1 MRLTDLPFRVTG
13 INPLCQVDD
22 IATTLPL
29 DIHFQVVPL
38 HTPYSTMSLQTNIE
52 ASFPPIPSVVSDT
65 SNISIKPVSSTDS
78 SSVSSQQSD
87 APTTRVKTVL
97 ADFSPEEVTSP
108 LEALALACEAER
120 ATEENQPATNKGFTD
135 NDVLCG
141 RGGLTNGNPG
151 NIFFRR
157 LVRMKQEAYLLASK
171 REKAGVAREIVEEV
185 QRRNGRF
192 LKKDSNGVWVEICE
206 RKAREKTSQALR
218 EGAPELRA
226 ELSHN
231 SKPHVIQPSLYPPR
245 KFLKTDTCTSWMP
258 SNRARVVSDD
268 SVGLQGSLK
277 QEATAVSSGS
287 KRKVADACVM
297 QEQRHA
303 SDSSSGSAV
312 MRGPR
317 LKLLKARLMV

>member
-1 MRLTDLPFRVTG
+1 
-13 INPLCQVDD
+13 
-22 IATTLPL
+22 
-29 DIHFQVVPL
+29 
-38 HTPYSTMSLQTNIE
+38 MSLQTNSE
-52 ASFPPIPSVVSDT
+52 VSLPSLLSDA

-78 SSVSSQQSD
+78 SSISSQQSD
-87 APTTRVKTVL
+87 APTRVKSVL

-108 LEALALACEAER
+108 LEALALACVVEQ
-120 ATEENQPATNKGFTD
+120 ATEEKRPTKNEKGFTD

-157 LVRMKQEAYLLASK
+157 LVRMKQEVYLLASK
-171 REKAGVAREIVEEV
+171 REKAGVAREIVETI
-185 QRRNGRF
+185 RARNGRF

-218 EGAPELRA
+218 EGAPELRQ
-226 ELSHN
+226 ELSQN
-231 SKPHVIQPSLYPPR
+231 SKPYVIQPHASVYPPR
-245 KFLKTDTCTSWMP
+245 KILKTDPSSSFIP

-268 SVGLQGSLK
+268 SVGFQGPLK
-277 QEATAVSSGS
+277 LEAAVVMSSGS

-297 QEQRHA
+297 QEQRHV
-303 SDSSSGSAV
+303 SEQSSGSVV